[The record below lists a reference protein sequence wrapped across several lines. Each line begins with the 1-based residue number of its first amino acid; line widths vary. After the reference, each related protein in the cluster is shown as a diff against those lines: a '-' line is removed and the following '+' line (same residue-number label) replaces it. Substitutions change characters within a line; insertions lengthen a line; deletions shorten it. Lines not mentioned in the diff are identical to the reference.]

1 MNLLLDISH
10 AAQTLAHFLS
20 ASNSKL
26 VTAESCTG
34 GGVAQVLTDIAGCSA
49 WFDRGFI
56 TYSNTSKTE
65 MLGIDEKIIN
75 QYGAVSYEVASLM
88 ASGALQYS
96 HADYAIAITGIAGPA
111 GGSPKKPVGTV
122 YIAVQKNQSKAI
134 ITLENFIGNRSEIR
148 AQAILK
154 ALQLIPSN
162 YTQ

>member
-1 MNLLLDISH
+1 MNLPLDISH
-10 AAQTLAHFLS
+10 AAQTLAQFLDS
-20 ASNSKL
+20 SNSKL

-34 GGVAQVLTDIAGCSA
+34 GGVAQVFTDIAGCSA
-49 WFDRGFI
+49 WFDRGFV

-65 MLGIDEKIIN
+65 MLGIDAKIIN
-75 QYGAVSYEVASLM
+75 QYGAVSHEVASLM

-96 HADYAIAITGIAGPA
+96 HADYAIAITGIAGPT

-122 YIAVQKNQSKAI
+122 YIAVQKNQSEAI